1 MQRKTVFV
9 VQADNKKDLSDAK
22 RYGDLL
28 AVFGNPRKPYDT
40 EAMIGKARRTFEA
53 WQDGDYLL
61 MLGDPTLCGVCM
73 AIASEY
79 TDSIDIL
86 SWDRNTFCYIPQK
99 WDFSSQQQALDF
111 DYEGVPV

>member
-1 MQRKTVFV
+1 MQLNRTVFV
-9 VQADNKKDLSDAK
+9 VQTDNNKDLSDAK

-40 EAMIGKARRTFEA
+40 KNMIEKARRVLEE
-53 WQDGDYLL
+53 WKEGDYLL

-79 TDSIDIL
+79 SDSIDIL
-86 SWDRNTFCYIPQK
+86 SWDRNTFSYIPQK
-99 WDFSSQQQALDF
+99 WEFEQLEYGDQLDL
-111 DYEGVPV
+111 DL

>member
-1 MQRKTVFV
+1 MLRNTVFV
-9 VQADNKKDLSDAK
+9 VQSDNNKDLSDAK

-40 EAMIGKARRTFEA
+40 EAMISKARRVFED
-53 WQDGDYLL
+53 WKDGDYLL

-73 AIASEY
+73 AVASEY
-79 TDSIDIL
+79 AEDINIL

-99 WDFSSQQQALDF
+99 WDFGSDQLPLDF
-111 DYEGVPV
+111 HYDGAPV